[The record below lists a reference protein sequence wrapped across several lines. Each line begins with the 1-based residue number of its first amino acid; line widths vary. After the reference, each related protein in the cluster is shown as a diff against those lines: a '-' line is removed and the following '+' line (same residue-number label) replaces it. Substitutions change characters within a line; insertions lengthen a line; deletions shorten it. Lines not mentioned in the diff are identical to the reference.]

1 MSVCS
6 RHDRA
11 HANKAANVRVGVQKI
26 KTETETAP
34 KKCAEIKGIKSHEA
48 PAAVRVEGVVLG
60 FPLPDTLN
68 LSH

>member
-1 MSVCS
+1 MNVCS
-6 RHDRA
+6 RHSCA
-11 HANKAANVRVGVQKI
+11 HANKAANVHFGAQKI

-48 PAAVRVEGVVLG
+48 PAALRVEGVFLG